1 MKKKEVY
8 YLVNFILKKKFM
20 PKLTGFEKRGA
31 GGTFELS
38 SNIM

>member
-1 MKKKEVY
+1 
-8 YLVNFILKKKFM
+8 M

-38 SNIM
+38 SNIMYYNEKKYRG